1 MAGCFEIKPA
11 AGGKFMFNLKAGN
24 GQVILT
30 SQTYVALQSA
40 RDGVESV
47 RRNAAVA
54 ERFERRTAGDGS
66 PYFVLW
72 ASNGQEIGR
81 SQMYSSEAARDN
93 GIESVARHAP
103 DATVV
108 ELEAD

>member
-1 MAGCFEIKPA
+1 MAGTFEIKSA
-11 AGGKFMFNLKAGN
+11 SNGRFMFNLKAGN

-30 SQTYVALQSA
+30 SQTYAALQSA

-47 RRNAAVA
+47 RRNAALP
-54 ERFERRTAGDGS
+54 ERFEKRTATDSS

-93 GIESVARHAP
+93 GIASVQNHAADARL
-103 DATVV
+103 V
-108 ELEAD
+108 ETLD

>member
-1 MAGCFEIKPA
+1 MAGSFEIKPTSN
-11 AGGKFMFNLKAGN
+11 GRFMFNLKAAN

-30 SQTYVALQSA
+30 SQTYAALQSA

-47 RRNAAVA
+47 RRNAAKA
-54 ERFERRTAGDGS
+54 DRFERRTATDGS

-93 GIESVARHAP
+93 GIDSVSRHAG
-103 DATVV
+103 DAKVI
-108 ELEAD
+108 ELDAD